1 MDRVR
6 WSWEAHVFSFSSSAE
21 EEKSQNP
28 CVTMGHSV
36 SVGKGHMWLGT
47 FLASSR
53 EEETM

>member
-1 MDRVR
+1 MSSHFD
-6 WSWEAHVFSFSSSAE
+6 SSAE